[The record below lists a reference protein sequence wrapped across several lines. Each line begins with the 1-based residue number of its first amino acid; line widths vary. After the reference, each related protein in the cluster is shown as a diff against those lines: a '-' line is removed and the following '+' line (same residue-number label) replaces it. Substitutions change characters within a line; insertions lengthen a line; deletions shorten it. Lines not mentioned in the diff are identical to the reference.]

1 MSKTELRNFTPCI
14 DSITEKYGLVT
25 SAVFGAVWRYCQ
37 MGKGACYKGQNGIA
51 KNLNMSRVTI
61 NKHLKILVDEGYL
74 EIVGK
79 SDAGSNYYKDTG
91 RAGIEISVIG
101 FDEGVKEIINPVNEI
116 YYPVNEVY
124 LKKQLRNNKETIS
137 SDEEGGISIP
147 PPPKPN
153 QEPEPRKPRTAEDL
167 RASTLK
173 ALEEGQAEHAMKSAR
188 GQFGV
193 NHFPPEVQATIGIV
207 CDKWKI
213 SPPYDRKASDYK
225 YWIASAKDLKVA
237 CGEFGL
243 GLLDEVYEAWRE
255 KGFFVSSPASLVKV
269 TTAVAGRKRVMAE
282 DLPPA
287 VDPSISYAWNSELS
301 EAENLRLM
309 NETMKRV
316 AERKGREGQ
325 DGE

>member
-1 MSKTELRNFTPCI
+1 MSKTELKNFTPCI

-37 MGKGACYKGQNGIA
+37 MGKGACYKAQCGIA
-51 KNLNMSRVTI
+51 EKLNMSRVTI

-74 EIVGK
+74 EIIGK

-91 RAGIEISVIG
+91 KAGIEISVVG
-101 FDEGVKEIINPVNEI
+101 FDEGVKEIIKPVNEI

-124 LKKQLRNNKETIS
+124 LKKQLRNNEETTPVV
-137 SDEEGGISIP
+137 ENP
-147 PPPKPN
+147 V

-167 RASTLK
+167 KASILK
-173 ALEEGQAEHAMKSAR
+173 ALEEGQAEHAMKSAK

-193 NHFPPEVQATIGIV
+193 NHFPPEVQATIEIV

-213 SPPYDRKASDYK
+213 FPPYNRKASDYK
-225 YWIASAKDLKVA
+225 FWIASAKDLKGA

-243 GLLDEVYEAWRE
+243 ALLDEVYEAWKE
-255 KGFFVSSPASLVKV
+255 KGFFVSSPSSLVKV
-269 TTAVAGRKRVMAE
+269 ATAVAGRKRVMAG

-287 VDPSISYAWNSELS
+287 VDPAISYAWNSELS
-301 EAENLRLM
+301 EEENLRLM
-309 NETMKRV
+309 RETMKR
-316 AERKGREGQ
+316 AGERKGGQ
-325 DGE
+325 NGE